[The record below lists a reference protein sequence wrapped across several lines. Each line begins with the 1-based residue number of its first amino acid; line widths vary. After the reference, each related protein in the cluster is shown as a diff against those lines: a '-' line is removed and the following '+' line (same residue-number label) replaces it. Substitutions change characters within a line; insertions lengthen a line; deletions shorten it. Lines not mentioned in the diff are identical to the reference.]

1 MEEKKKPEIHFSLV
15 ESLVIM
21 VIMFAILGTMIIG
34 MKMSPQIPILFVF
47 TLLMFYGHFR
57 KVSWGDIFDG
67 ITEGITPGIIPI
79 LIFLM
84 IGLLVSSWLA
94 SGTIATIMVIGFNI
108 LSVKFFLPTVFIIC
122 GIVGITVGSSF
133 TTVSTMGIA
142 FMGIGHI
149 LGFSDALTAGAI
161 VSGALLGNNLSPLSD
176 TSNLTTGLTKV
187 NLYKHLFNMSHTI
200 APSAI
205 IALVLYFVLGNT
217 SHTANL
223 SRIHAISSSLE
234 QSFAVSAWSLLP
246 ILVLLLL
253 AWRQV
258 PAIPSL
264 LLGTITALLL
274 VIIRDPAY
282 GVNRISNLLMSGN
295 IAKTPSHTVNDL
307 MTGGGITNMLG
318 SVSLIIVALALGG
331 LLIKFGVVHTLIDS
345 IKPYV
350 NKPGKLILFT
360 ELSGVGVNLMV
371 GEQYLSIILPGTTF
385 KSSYDRLGLDRK
397 YLSRTLATGGADI
410 NALVPWGVS
419 GIFFSGTLNVDA
431 LQYIPMAFYTYI
443 NPIMTVI
450 AGFTFVSWSY
460 KKHLAK
466 AGSVEAM
473 IKSSAELDEK
483 DKEAALKAVPAK

>member
-1 MEEKKKPEIHFSLV
+1 MEEKKKPEIHFSLI
-15 ESLVIM
+15 ESMIIM
-21 VIMFAILGTMIIG
+21 VIMFVILGTMIIG
-34 MKMSPQIPILFVF
+34 MRMSPQIPILFVF

-57 KVSWGDIFDG
+57 KVSWEDIFNG
-67 ITEGITPGIIPI
+67 ITEGITPGIIPV

-94 SGTIATIMVIGFNI
+94 SGTIATIMVIGFKI

-149 LGFSDALTAGAI
+149 LGFSNALTAGAI

-187 NLYKHLFNMSHTI
+187 NLYKHLFNMARTI

-205 IALVLYFVLGNT
+205 IALALYFVMGNA
-217 SHTANL
+217 SHTADL
-223 SRIHAISSSLE
+223 SRINEISSSLE
-234 QSFAVSAWSLLP
+234 HSFAVSGWSLLP

-264 LLGTITALLL
+264 LLGTITALIL
-274 VIIRDPAY
+274 VIVRNPAY
-282 GVNRISNLLMSGN
+282 GVTRISALLMNGN
-295 IAKTPSHTVNDL
+295 IAKTPSHTVNEL

-350 NKPGKLILFT
+350 NSPGKLILFT
-360 ELSGVGVNLMV
+360 EMSGAGVNLMV

-443 NPIMTVI
+443 NPIMTVL
-450 AGFTFVSWSY
+450 AGFTFVTWRY
-460 KKHLAK
+460 RKNLAK
-466 AGSVEAM
+466 AGSVQALIQDSGEM
-473 IKSSAELDEK
+473 DEE
-483 DKEAALKAVPAK
+483 DKAKALKALPIK